1 MARRDYYEIL
11 GIDKG
16 ADEAALKKAYR
27 GLAMKYH
34 PDRNPGDAA
43 AAEKMKELNE
53 AYAVLSNG
61 EKRRLYDT
69 YGHAGLEG
77 LTQED
82 ILRGVDFGSIFG
94 DLFGGGFGF
103 GESIFD
109 TFFGR
114 RRSGRARRA
123 RRGADL
129 RYDLAVELEDVVFG
143 KEEEI
148 EISRM
153 ETCRACNGVGAKEDG
168 VKECEA
174 CHGSGQ
180 SITEQRSG
188 SSLFRQI
195 TACGRCR
202 GRGRI
207 IVDPCGECEG
217 KGSIDKKKEISV
229 QIPKGADT
237 GYAIRV
243 EGEGEP
249 GMDGAES
256 GDLYVVLTVEVHP
269 VFERHGDDVY
279 VVKEIGFPRAALGGE
294 LQDIPG
300 LEGDLK
306 LDVPEGTQSGRVL
319 RIVNKGIPHL
329 NNYGRGDEYV
339 VLKVVTPTGLG
350 EEEKEL
356 LRKFQDSRSK
366 RADSP

>member
-1 MARRDYYEIL
+1 MAKRDYYEVL
-11 GIDKG
+11 GVDKG
-16 ADEAALKKAYR
+16 ADEAVLKKAYR
-27 GLAMKYH
+27 SLAMQYH
-34 PDRNPGDAA
+34 PDRNPGDAEA
-43 AAEKMKELNE
+43 VEKMKEINE

-61 EKRRLYDT
+61 KKRRLYDT

-77 LTQED
+77 FTQED

-94 DLFGGGFGF
+94 DLFGGGFG
-103 GESIFD
+103 ESIFD
-109 TFFGR
+109 GFFGR

-129 RYDLAVELEDVVFG
+129 RYDLAVKLEDVVFG
-143 KEEEI
+143 KKEEI
-148 EISRM
+148 EIPRM
-153 ETCRACNGVGAKEDG
+153 ETCGACNGVGAKEDG

-180 SITEQRSG
+180 SITEQRLG

-195 TACGRCR
+195 TACGKCR
-202 GRGRI
+202 GRGKI
-207 IVDPCGECEG
+207 IVAPCGDCEG
-217 KGSIDKKKEISV
+217 KGSIGREKKISI
-229 QIPKGADT
+229 QIPKGVDT

-249 GMDGAES
+249 GRDGVEN
-256 GDLYVVLTVEVHP
+256 GDLYVVLTVEEHP

-279 VVKEIGFPRAALGGE
+279 VVKEIDFARAALGGE
-294 LQDIPG
+294 LEDIPG

-306 LDVPEGTQSGRVL
+306 LDVPEGTQSGTVL
-319 RIVNKGIPHL
+319 GIVNEGIPHL

-339 VLKVVTPTGLG
+339 VLKVVTPTDLA

-356 LRKFQDSRSK
+356 LRKFQDLRSK
-366 RADSP
+366 RSN